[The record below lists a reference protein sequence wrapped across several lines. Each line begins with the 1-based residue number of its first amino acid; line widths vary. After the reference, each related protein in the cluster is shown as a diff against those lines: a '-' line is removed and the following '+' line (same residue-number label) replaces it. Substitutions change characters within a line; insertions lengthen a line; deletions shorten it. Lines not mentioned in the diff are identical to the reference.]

1 MKLTT
6 FLFRAFS
13 WWKELELPDELKKE
27 ELPFDISEE
36 AYKEYLENYDDEN
49 IEVRK
54 LFKDYC
60 KKNNLSLKSWE
71 VIDYNLEKGYE
82 VVEVVFSFKDKYY
95 RYNFDSGPFGSY
107 CELLETMDP
116 EELEEVIPYKEII
129 TVTKWKSKEYEH

>member
-6 FLFRAFS
+6 FLFGALS
-13 WWKELELPDELKKE
+13 WWKELELPDELEKE

-36 AYKEYLENYDDEN
+36 AYEEYLKNYDDEN
-49 IEVRK
+49 IEARK

-60 KKNNLSLKSWE
+60 EENNLSLKSWE
-71 VIDYNLEKGYE
+71 IIDYDLEKGYE

-95 RYNFDSGPFGSY
+95 RYSFDRGPFGSY
-107 CELLETMDP
+107 CELLEAIYP

-129 TVTKWKSKEYEH
+129 TVTKWKSKEYEY